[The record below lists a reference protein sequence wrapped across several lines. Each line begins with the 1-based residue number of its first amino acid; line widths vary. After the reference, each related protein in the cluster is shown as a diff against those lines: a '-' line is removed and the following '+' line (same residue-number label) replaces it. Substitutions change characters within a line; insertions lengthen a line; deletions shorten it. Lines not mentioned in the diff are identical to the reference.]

1 MNPIPS
7 RTIATTLALAAAA
20 LAGCADMTTTQQRT
34 ASGAAIGT
42 AAGVVVGA
50 ATGEWAWAAGGA
62 AIGAAG
68 GYIYDQEKKKQEAAQ
83 QKAYNEGVQ
92 AGKQQQ
98 QQTKN

>member
-1 MNPIPS
+1 MKHQQI
-7 RTIATTLALAAAA
+7 IGTTLIAAAA
-20 LAGCADMTTTQQRT
+20 LAGCSNMSTTEQRT
-34 ASGAAIGT
+34 LSGAAIGT
-42 AAGVVVGA
+42 AAGAVVGA

-92 AGKQQQ
+92 AGKQQ
-98 QQTKN
+98 KN